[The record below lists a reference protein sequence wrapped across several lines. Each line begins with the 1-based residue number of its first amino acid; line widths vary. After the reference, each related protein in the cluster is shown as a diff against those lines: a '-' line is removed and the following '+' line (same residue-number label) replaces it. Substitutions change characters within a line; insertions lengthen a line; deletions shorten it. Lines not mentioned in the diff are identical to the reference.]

1 MKMEMG
7 KLCPPALLYLIVS
20 IIAVVLAVMGKFNVG
35 AIVMKVVF
43 ILIWTWFLNF
53 LCSKGYQS
61 ISWFLVLIPYIF
73 IILMMFL
80 AFEVVHKTKGTA
92 PQMYR
97 APAPRR
103 R

>member
-1 MKMEMG
+1 
-7 KLCPPALLYLIVS
+7 
-20 IIAVVLAVMGKFNVG
+20 
-35 AIVMKVVF
+35 MKVIF

-80 AFEVVHKTKGTA
+80 AFEVVNKHKGSA
-92 PQMYR
+92 PAMYR
-97 APAPRR
+97 APPAPRR